1 MKYTTIL
8 FVAAIIGIGSTSFAQ
23 TKRIAFKSHSGNEA
37 NFKTALAV
45 SLFENEGSNFG
56 IAPERY
62 VTFAHLDTVIFIN
75 DTTVELVTS
84 HHSNFV
90 DDYRTS
96 THPDLWKPGH
106 EIVVNH
112 PVFNS
117 EKTIEEMK
125 EIVQKT
131 YHFKNDISKV
141 VFIGEP
147 KAVKK
152 KLERKYRNSLKNG
165 FMHSGNPF
173 FLFLFGAGMI
183 SIISFVF
190 KPFAIKK

>member
-8 FVAAIIGIGSTSFAQ
+8 FVAAIIGIGSTSYAQ
-23 TKRIAFKSHSGNEA
+23 TKRIAFKSHSGNSEH
-37 NFKTALAV
+37 FKQALSAA
-45 SLFENEGSNFG
+45 LFENEGSNFG
-56 IAPERY
+56 IAPQRY
-62 VTFAHLDTVIFIN
+62 VTEAHLDTVIFIN

-84 HHSNFV
+84 HHSHFE
-90 DDYRTS
+90 DDFRSTS
-96 THPDLWKPGH
+96 HPNLWKPGH

-165 FMHSGNPF
+165 FMNSGNPF

>member
-1 MKYTTIL
+1 MCSRPWQL
-8 FVAAIIGIGSTSFAQ
+8 P
-23 TKRIAFKSHSGNEA
+23 
-37 NFKTALAV
+37 L
-45 SLFENEGSNFG
+45 
-56 IAPERY
+56 P
-62 VTFAHLDTVIFIN
+62 
-75 DTTVELVTS
+75 S

-96 THPDLWKPGH
+96 THPNLWKPGH

-152 KLERKYRNSLKNG
+152 NIKRKQKNTLKNG
-165 FMHSGNPF
+165 FINSGNP
-173 FLFLFGAGMI
+173 LFLLIYGIGII
-183 SIISFVF
+183 SIISIVF

>member
-1 MKYTTIL
+1 MKHNIL
-8 FVAAIIGIGSTSFAQ
+8 LVLTFIGISSLAMSQ
-23 TKRIAFKSHSGNEA
+23 TKRIAFKSHSGNET

-56 IAPERY
+56 IAPQRY
-62 VTFAHLDTVIFIN
+62 VTEAHLDTVIFIN

-84 HHSNFV
+84 HHSHFE
-90 DDYRTS
+90 DDFRNTS
-96 THPDLWKPGH
+96 HPNLWKPGH
-106 EIVVNH
+106 ETVVNH

-117 EKTIEEMK
+117 DKTIEEMK

-147 KAVKK
+147 KA
-152 KLERKYRNSLKNG
+152 LRKNIKRKPKNTLKNG
-165 FMHSGNPF
+165 FIHSGNPF

>member
-8 FVAAIIGIGSTSFAQ
+8 FVAAIIGIGSTSYAQ
-23 TKRIAFKSHSGNEA
+23 TKRIAFKSHSGNSEH
-37 NFKTALAV
+37 FKQALSAA
-45 SLFENEGSNFG
+45 LFENEGSNFG

-96 THPDLWKPGH
+96 THPNLWKPGH

-152 KLERKYRNSLKNG
+152 NIKSKQKNTLKNG
-165 FMHSGNPF
+165 FLQSGNPF

>member
-8 FVAAIIGIGSTSFAQ
+8 FVAAIIGIGATSYAQ
-23 TKRIAFKSHSGNEA
+23 TKRIAFKSHSGNSEH
-37 NFKTALAV
+37 FKQALSAA
-45 SLFENEGSNFG
+45 LFENEVSNFG

-90 DDYRTS
+90 DDYRIS
-96 THPDLWKPGH
+96 THPNLWKPGH
-106 EIVVNH
+106 ETVVNH

-117 EKTIEEMK
+117 DKTIEEMK

>member
-1 MKYTTIL
+1 MKHNIL
-8 FVAAIIGIGSTSFAQ
+8 LVLTFIGISSLAMSQ
-23 TKRIAFKSHSGNEA
+23 TKRIAFKSHSGNET

-56 IAPERY
+56 IAPQRY
-62 VTFAHLDTVIFIN
+62 VTEAHLDTVIFIN

-90 DDYRTS
+90 DDYRIS
-96 THPDLWKPGH
+96 THPNLWKPGH
-106 EIVVNH
+106 ETVVNH

-117 EKTIEEMK
+117 DKTIEEMK

-147 KAVKK
+147 KVVKK
-152 KLERKYRNSLKNG
+152 NIKRKQKNTLKNG
-165 FMHSGNPF
+165 FIHSGNPF

>member
-8 FVAAIIGIGSTSFAQ
+8 FVAAIIGIGSTSYAQ
-23 TKRIAFKSHSGNEA
+23 TKRIAFKSHSGNSEH
-37 NFKTALAV
+37 FKQALSAA
-45 SLFENEGSNFG
+45 LFENEGSNFG

-96 THPDLWKPGH
+96 THPNLWKPGH

-152 KLERKYRNSLKNG
+152 NIKSKQKNTLKNG
-165 FMHSGNPF
+165 FLQSGNPF

-190 KPFAIKK
+190 KPFASKK

>member
-1 MKYTTIL
+1 MKNKIL
-8 FVAAIIGIGSTSFAQ
+8 IALTCIGISSLAMSQ
-23 TKRIAFKSHSGNEA
+23 TKRIAFKSHSGNSEH
-37 NFKTALAV
+37 FKQALSAA
-45 SLFENEGSNFG
+45 LFENEGSNFG

-90 DDYRTS
+90 DDYRIS
-96 THPDLWKPGH
+96 THPNLWKPGH

-141 VFIGEP
+141 VFIGDP
-147 KAVKK
+147 KATKK
-152 KLERKYRNSLKNG
+152 DLRKRTKNTLKNG
-165 FMHSGNPF
+165 FVHEGNQ
-173 FLFLFGAGMI
+173 LYLLIFGVGI
-183 SIISFVF
+183 LSLISFVF
-190 KPFAIKK
+190 KPFSIKK

>member
-1 MKYTTIL
+1 MKNKIL
-8 FVAAIIGIGSTSFAQ
+8 IALTCIGISSLAMSQ
-23 TKRIAFKSHSGNEA
+23 TKRIAFKSHSGNSKH
-37 NFKTALAV
+37 FKQALSAA
-45 SLFENEGSNFG
+45 LFENEGSNFG
-56 IAPERY
+56 IAPQRY
-62 VTFAHLDTVIFIN
+62 VTEAHLDTVIFIN

-84 HHSNFV
+84 HHSHFE
-90 DDYRTS
+90 DDFRNTS
-96 THPDLWKPGH
+96 HPNLWKPGH
-106 EIVVNH
+106 ETVVNH

-117 EKTIEEMK
+117 DKTIEEMK
-125 EIVQKT
+125 GIVQKT

-147 KAVKK
+147 KA
-152 KLERKYRNSLKNG
+152 LRKNIKRKPKNTMKNG
-165 FMHSGNPF
+165 FIHSGNPF

>member
-1 MKYTTIL
+1 MKNNIL
-8 FVAAIIGIGSTSFAQ
+8 LVLSFIGISSLAMSQ

-45 SLFENEGSNFG
+45 SLFEYEGSNFG

-84 HHSNFV
+84 HHSHYE
-90 DDYRTS
+90 DDYRIS
-96 THPDLWKPGH
+96 SHPNLWKPGH
-106 EIVVNH
+106 EMVVNH

-147 KAVKK
+147 KRTEKD
-152 KLERKYRNSLKNG
+152 LRKRTKNTLKNG
-165 FMHSGNPF
+165 FVYEGNQF
-173 FLFLFGAGMI
+173 YLLIFGVGI
-183 SIISFVF
+183 LSLISFVF
-190 KPFAIKK
+190 KPFSIKK

>member
-8 FVAAIIGIGSTSFAQ
+8 FVAAIIGIGSTSYAQ
-23 TKRIAFKSHSGNEA
+23 TKRIAFKSHSGNSEH
-37 NFKTALAV
+37 FKQALSAA
-45 SLFENEGSNFG
+45 LFENEGSNFG

-96 THPDLWKPGH
+96 THPNLWKPGH

-152 KLERKYRNSLKNG
+152 NIKSKQKNTLKNG
-165 FMHSGNPF
+165 FLHSGNPF

>member
-8 FVAAIIGIGSTSFAQ
+8 FVAAIIGIGSTSYAQ
-23 TKRIAFKSHSGNEA
+23 TKRIAFKSHSGNSEH
-37 NFKTALAV
+37 FKQALSAA
-45 SLFENEGSNFG
+45 LFENEGSNFG

-96 THPDLWKPGH
+96 THPNLWKPGH
-106 EIVVNH
+106 ETVVNH

-152 KLERKYRNSLKNG
+152 NIKSKQKNTLKNG
-165 FMHSGNPF
+165 FLHSGNPF

>member
-1 MKYTTIL
+1 MKNKIL
-8 FVAAIIGIGSTSFAQ
+8 IALTCIGISSLAMSQ
-23 TKRIAFKSHSGNEA
+23 TKRIAFKSHSGNET

-56 IAPERY
+56 IAPQRY
-62 VTFAHLDTVIFIN
+62 VTEAHLDTVIFIN

-84 HHSNFV
+84 HHSHFE
-90 DDYRTS
+90 DDFRNTS
-96 THPDLWKPGH
+96 HPNLWKPGH
-106 EIVVNH
+106 ETVVNH

-117 EKTIEEMK
+117 DKTIEEMK

-147 KAVKK
+147 KA
-152 KLERKYRNSLKNG
+152 LRKNIKRKPKNTLKNG
-165 FMHSGNPF
+165 FIHSGNPF